1 MRDARPD
8 EILITFGF
16 GERCGSER
24 KALVTAGT
32 EVMFALNVELKFSLR
47 FGSSWLFRKDAMPAL
62 FTRTSVTISS
72 VLDHVGR

>member
-1 MRDARPD
+1 
-8 EILITFGF
+8 
-16 GERCGSER
+16 
-24 KALVTAGT
+24 
-32 EVMFALNVELKFSLR
+32 LKFSLR